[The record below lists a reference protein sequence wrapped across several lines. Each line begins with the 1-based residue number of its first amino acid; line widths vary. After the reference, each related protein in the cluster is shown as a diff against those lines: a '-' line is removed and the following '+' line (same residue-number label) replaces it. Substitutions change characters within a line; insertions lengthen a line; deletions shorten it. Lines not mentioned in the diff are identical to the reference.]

1 MHPLPEHTVTG
12 VAYSFRKYCF
22 PRRKSLPLS
31 TNELRKP
38 STTHSNA
45 DLLIWSLYLLG
56 GVEKWINVEALYL
69 KAFDL
74 APARLSWRTK
84 PEIPDYK
91 KCAKALQE
99 VEAPNQRNFLN
110 VFSKKGPYE
119 RMLSLEGHAWCEKH
133 KGRLSN
139 LYSGEIVP
147 SATGQDDERKIR
159 RLSRSDAYRKWNPT
173 GPDGLDLWE
182 LADAF
187 RCTADTP
194 WATWQGR
201 LAEHA
206 LAAERNGQTD
216 LLAFINAAKI
226 HIEQEVASQ

>member
-1 MHPLPEHTVTG
+1 
-12 VAYSFRKYCF
+12 
-22 PRRKSLPLS
+22 
-31 TNELRKP
+31 
-38 STTHSNA
+38 
-45 DLLIWSLYLLG
+45 
-56 GVEKWINVEALYL
+56 
-69 KAFDL
+69 
-74 APARLSWRTK
+74 
-84 PEIPDYK
+84 
-91 KCAKALQE
+91 
-99 VEAPNQRNFLN
+99 
-110 VFSKKGPYE
+110 
-119 RMLSLEGHAWCEKH
+119 MLSIEGHDWCQKH
-133 KGRLSN
+133 KELLSG

-159 RLSRSDAYRKWNPT
+159 RLSRSDAYRNWNPT
-173 GPDGLDLWE
+173 TPTDLDLWD

-226 HIEQEVASQ
+226 QIEQEVAN